1 MITTAPKTFLET
13 MKGLVGSPR
22 ALALFAALYALLL
35 GTLYWFIAT
44 REATVWQV
52 AITLFGLVLIPA
64 EFVILQAAIL
74 DQTRDSRFRW
84 RVILIDALKI
94 FVVTIPI
101 LIVAYV
107 LWYLLN
113 KWQLHYPAPKAAFVF
128 PPAPPNP
135 QPVHWPT
142 LLFGTLRCLLFGIA
156 FPLAMIHKWI
166 EVTRNDLK
174 TLFAGG
180 AKGILKRIGRGCA
193 RAFSSN
199 SVLTYALG
207 LFVFV
212 LIPYALLF
220 VPITIKGNK
229 TEFVVF
235 VLRLVLVFVFTL
247 CGWIV
252 TVGAL
257 AKLPCNSA
265 VGEPKPE
272 AKPLKLSEEPTG

>member
-1 MITTAPKTFLET
+1 MIATTFKTWIDTTKALLT
-13 MKGLVGSPR
+13 NVG
-22 ALALFAALYALLL
+22 ALAIFAALYALLL
-35 GTLYWFIAT
+35 ATLYWFIAT

-52 AITLFGLVLIPA
+52 IITLVGLVVIPA
-64 EFVILQAAIL
+64 EFFILQAAIL
-74 DQTRDSRFRW
+74 DQARDSRLRW
-84 RVILIDALKI
+84 GAILIDALKI

-101 LIVAYV
+101 LIIAYV

-113 KWQLHYPAPKAAFVF
+113 KWQLHYLAPKAGITF
-128 PPAPPNP
+128 PPAPPRP

-142 LLFGTLRCLLFGIA
+142 LIFATLRCLLFGIA
-156 FPLAMIHKWI
+156 FPLATIHKWI

-193 RAFSSN
+193 HAFSSE

-207 LFVFV
+207 LIVFV

-220 VPITIKGNK
+220 VRLTIKGNK

-235 VLRLVLVFVFTL
+235 ILQLVLAFVFTL
-247 CGWIV
+247 FGWIV

-257 AKLPCNSA
+257 AKLPRESTA
-265 VGEPKPE
+265 ADAKSE